1 LSDSYVKDCNAT
13 TIFNVVVVSVV
24 G

>member
-1 LSDSYVKDCNAT
+1 LSDSEVKDCNAT
-13 TIFNVVVVSVV
+13 AIFNVVVVSVV